1 LKGSRNT
8 PFFYTLIFILTQFN
22 ISYMKDIYK
31 QTVDNTIEM
40 MEQRVKIVNQ
50 MITGERPADPK
61 QAEIY
66 LRETLKGLEKVREIV
81 VRG

>member
-1 LKGSRNT
+1 
-8 PFFYTLIFILTQFN
+8 
-22 ISYMKDIYK
+22 MKDIYK